1 MGNALDAVADGGA
14 IAVRCAAADDGGVK
28 VQVSDNGKGMSEEVR
43 KHIFEPFYS
52 TKKDKGT
59 GLGMF
64 ITYGIVRRLGGDI
77 DVESEEGRGTT
88 FTITL
93 PHMPPQSAGGD
104 A

>member
-1 MGNALDAVADGGA
+1 
-14 IAVRCAAADDGGVK
+14 
-28 VQVSDNGKGMSEEVR
+28 
-43 KHIFEPFYS
+43 
-52 TKKDKGT
+52 
-59 GLGMF
+59 MF